1 MFHTI
6 IIAGHVGKDA
16 EMRYTPKGQAVT
28 SFTVA
33 VNENFTD
40 SNGEKAKRTIW
51 YKVTAWGKLAET
63 CNEYIKKGDAVL
75 VEGRINADPV
85 TGSPRIWTA
94 KDGTPHTALE
104 VTASTV
110 RFLSPREKPQ
120 EEHEDAQQEEEPQ
133 PF

>member
-1 MFHTI
+1 MFHITI
-6 IIAGHVGKDA
+6 LVGNAGRDA
-16 EMRYTPKGQAVT
+16 EMRYTPSGQPVT
-28 SFTVA
+28 DFSVA
-33 VNENFTD
+33 VNEHYTD
-40 SNGEKAKRTIW
+40 SGGKKAKRTIW

-63 CNEYIKKGDAVL
+63 CNEYVKKGDAVL

-104 VTASTV
+104 LTASTV
-110 RFLSPREKPQ
+110 RFLSPRERPQ
-120 EEHEDAQQEEEPQ
+120 EEHEDTQQEEEPQ